1 MTLFLQ
7 IFWAFLQIGLFSIGG
22 GYAAMPLIEAQA
34 VDRYAW
40 ITAEE
45 FSTLVTIAEMTP
57 GPIAVNAA
65 TFVGT
70 RVAGFLGAVVATM
83 GCILPSCLIV
93 SLLAI
98 LYRRFGRMPIIQK
111 VLGSLRP
118 IVVSLI
124 ASAGLSILITVLFPD
139 GAIAIDKV
147 NLLGAALFVG
157 AFFALRRLKWN
168 PILTML
174 LCGGINLAVSLI
186 SSLVMG

>member
-174 LCGGINLAVSLI
+174 LCGGINFAVSLI
-186 SSLVMG
+186 ISLVMG